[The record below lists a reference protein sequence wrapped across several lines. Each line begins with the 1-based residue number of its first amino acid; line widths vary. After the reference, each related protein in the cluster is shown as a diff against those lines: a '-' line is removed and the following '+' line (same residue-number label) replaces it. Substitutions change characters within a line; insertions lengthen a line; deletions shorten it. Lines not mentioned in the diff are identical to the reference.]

1 MPVSVFCPCPFMFQ
15 TFSSPCGLSNKT
27 VDWDSYMVT
36 RLRKKEIRGRKG
48 RETEKGKE
56 KDKGKQKKRRES
68 RGK

>member
-1 MPVSVFCPCPFMFQ
+1 
-15 TFSSPCGLSNKT
+15 
-27 VDWDSYMVT
+27 MVT
-36 RLRKKEIRGRKG
+36 GLRKKEIRGRKG